1 MPRAAG
7 VQPCRGDD
15 VVDAQ
20 QPVCAREQRPEA
32 AASRAAKEGAQ
43 EGLRWCSVLGRRHI
57 PFNEVALGISARGCD
72 SPSSYILL
80 WSNRVAPCSAARNA
94 TGAQGWVSRRGR
106 PRKNLELLLLPD
118 PVESPRGTSHTH
130 TLGTNDKDLSS
141 ASLQLASS
149 HRTQLNTSSRSSC
162 RQA

>member
-1 MPRAAG
+1 MNTLQRAAG
-7 VQPCRGDD
+7 VKPCGRDD
-15 VVDAQ
+15 VMDAQ

-80 WSNRVAPCSAARNA
+80 WSNRVAVFCCSQRN
-94 TGAQGWVSRRGR
+94 
-106 PRKNLELLLLPD
+106 
-118 PVESPRGTSHTH
+118 RGTRV
-130 TLGTNDKDLSS
+130 GE
-141 ASLQLASS
+141 
-149 HRTQLNTSSRSSC
+149 
-162 RQA
+162 